1 MPLADVKAIL
11 YGLVCIV
18 AIAALCKSAT
28 LETSLV
34 RLQPSSPDKLF
45 LNCVAQRIS
54 LKGIAIAMAVLVIGD
69 DANS

>member
-1 MPLADVKAIL
+1 MSLADVKAIL

-18 AIAALCKSAT
+18 AIATLSKSVT

-34 RLQPSSPDKLF
+34 RLQPSSPDKLC